1 MVAPAAPLTIDA
13 ISNVAGLGELDAPL
27 IGIIRVERQ
36 SR

>member
-13 ISNVAGLGELDAPL
+13 ISNIAGLGEFDAPL
-27 IGIIRVERQ
+27 IDVIRVERQ